1 MRYLTRSLLAGLVS
15 VLCFAAAP
23 QAVEAAGSVTPMIN
37 VGCCR

>member
-1 MRYLTRSLLAGLVS
+1 MRYITRTLLAGLVS

-23 QAVEAAGSVTPMIN
+23 QAVDAAGSVTPMIN